1 MPGPLP
7 SENKRRRNVPTV
19 PTTKLPVGG
28 RTEPAPRPPSWA
40 RLGKVGRAWWKWA
53 WSTPQ
58 ACAWAPGH
66 EGTIARRASLE
77 DDLAA
82 IGTVN
87 SLDLWEILDAQAEG
101 AAEIKALFGRL
112 SALASSRLQILKE
125 MREIDDRLGLSP
137 KAMAALRWTI
147 VEDGTSAQATTAAV
161 PPDGVADLTSR
172 RRRLTDAS

>member
-7 SENKRRRNVPTV
+7 AENKRRRNAPTV

-28 RTEPAPRPPSWA
+28 RTAPTPRPPTWA
-40 RLGKVGRAWWKWA
+40 KLGKVGRAWWKWA

-66 EGTIARRASLE
+66 EAMIARRASLE

-82 IGTVN
+82 LGTVN
-87 SLDLWEILDAQAEG
+87 SLELSELLDADAAG
-101 AAEIKALFGRL
+101 ANELKGLLQRL
-112 SALASSRLQILKE
+112 AALASGRLAICRE
-125 MREIDDRLGLSP
+125 MRELDDRLGLTP
-137 KAMAALRWTI
+137 KGMAALRWT
-147 VEDGTSAQATTAAV
+147 VVDDGTAQTAPAAT
-161 PPDGVADLTSR
+161 PPEGVADLTSR

>member
-7 SENKRRRNVPTV
+7 AENRRRRNVPTV

-28 RTEPAPRPPSWA
+28 RTGPAPRPPSWA
-40 RLGKVGRAWWKWA
+40 KLGKIGRAWWKWA
-53 WSTPQ
+53 WTTPQ

-66 EGTIARRASLE
+66 EVMIARRASLE

-82 IGTVN
+82 VGTVT
-87 SLDLWEILDAQAEG
+87 SLELSELLDADADDN
-101 AAEIKALFGRL
+101 AAALRSLLQRLAGLASGRL
-112 SALASSRLQILKE
+112 AICRE
-125 MREIDDRLGLSP
+125 MRELDDRLGLTP
-137 KAMAALRWTI
+137 KGMAALRWTV
-147 VEDGTSAQATTAAV
+147 VEQGASQSPVA

>member
-7 SENKRRRNVPTV
+7 AENKRRRNTPTV

-28 RTEPAPRPPSWA
+28 RTAPTPRPPTWA
-40 RLGKVGRAWWKWA
+40 KLGKVGKAWWRWA

-66 EGTIARRASLE
+66 EVMVARRASLE

-87 SLDLWEILDAQAEG
+87 SLELWEILDAQAEG
-101 AAEIKALFGRL
+101 ANEIKALLQRLASLASGRL
-112 SALASSRLQILKE
+112 AICRE
-125 MREIDDRLGLSP
+125 MRELDDRLGLTP
-137 KAMAALRWTI
+137 KSMAALRWTI
-147 VEDGTSAQATTAAV
+147 VDDGATTQAADAV
-161 PPDGVADLTSR
+161 PPEGVADLTSR

>member
-7 SENKRRRNVPTV
+7 AENKRRRNAPTV

-28 RTEPAPRPPSWA
+28 RTAPTPRPPTWA
-40 RLGKVGRAWWKWA
+40 KLGKVGRAWWKWA

-66 EGTIARRASLE
+66 EAMIARRASLE
-77 DDLAA
+77 DDLAT

-87 SLDLWEILDAQAEG
+87 SLELSELLDAQAEG
-101 AAEIKALFGRL
+101 AAELRGLLQGLA
-112 SALASSRLQILKE
+112 ALASGRLAICRE
-125 MREIDDRLGLSP
+125 MRELDDRLGLTP
-137 KAMAALRWTI
+137 KGMAALRWT
-147 VEDGTSAQATTAAV
+147 VVDDGSTQAAAAAD
-161 PPDGVADLTSR
+161 PPEGVADLTQR

>member
-7 SENKRRRNVPTV
+7 AENKRRRNAPVV

-28 RTEPAPRPPSWA
+28 RTAPTPRPPTWA

-66 EGTIARRASLE
+66 EAMIARRASLE

-87 SLDLWEILDAQAEG
+87 SLELSDLLDADAAG
-101 AAEIKALFGRL
+101 ATELKGLLQRLASLASGRL
-112 SALASSRLQILKE
+112 AICRE
-125 MREIDDRLGLSP
+125 MRELDDRLGLTP
-137 KAMAALRWTI
+137 KGMAALRWT
-147 VEDGTSAQATTAAV
+147 VVDDGSAQTDTAAA
-161 PPDGVADLTSR
+161 PPEGVADLTSR